1 MKTLQAFRP
10 WAEVKAIRGSWG
22 SDEWAVDVD
31 GLVVLPPSDDDAPSA
46 FNDKDDDDDPM
57 EVAAYLADRFV
68 VIQTCV
74 YDRETDQAVTDSN
87 GKILWDMPPNVRVAF
102 DKYKEICVANDTNIG
117 VCAKCGKIS
126 GRLRS
131 VTVCTCRDGTKI
143 YWCRKCCDKW
153 DDGVEGPESRDF
165 LMSLRTLTLR
175 ALEYDSYVP

>member
-1 MKTLQAFRP
+1 MGRLGPPPATPPPEIGQMLRGLRVLHPEKEVKIIPSQFSPCGWAVRIAKNKKLPSKIKKLVKTLQAFRP

-102 DKYKEICVANDTNIG
+102 DKY
-117 VCAKCGKIS
+117 
-126 GRLRS
+126 L
-131 VTVCTCRDGTKI
+131 
-143 YWCRKCCDKW
+143 
-153 DDGVEGPESRDF
+153 
-165 LMSLRTLTLR
+165 SLIHI
-175 ALEYDSYVP
+175 